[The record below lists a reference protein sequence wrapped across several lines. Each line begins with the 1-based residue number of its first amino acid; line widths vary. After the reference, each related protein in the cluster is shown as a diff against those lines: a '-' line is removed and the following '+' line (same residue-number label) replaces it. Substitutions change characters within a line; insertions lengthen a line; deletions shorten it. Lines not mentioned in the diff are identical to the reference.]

1 MSNDVKGIKKEIFIH
16 SMPLP
21 FRIHQTRTRPERI
34 LVKLVQGR
42 YIIPQHVPYVVP
54 EVTPNVVVPAA
65 KQKSIKLSDIK
76 KIIQLLQ
83 NSEHKNLTQLLPNDL
98 KTLLSVSHEE
108 MDTVEDEEDTEV
120 DVAEEDDDDDVLIID
135 V

>member
-1 MSNDVKGIKKEIFIH
+1 
-16 SMPLP
+16 MPLP

-42 YIIPQHVPYVVP
+42 YIIPHHVPSVVP
-54 EVTPNVVVPAA
+54 EVTPAVAVPVAVPVV

-108 MDTVEDEEDTEV
+108 MDTVEDEEEPEVDV

>member
-1 MSNDVKGIKKEIFIH
+1 
-16 SMPLP
+16 MPLP

-42 YIIPQHVPYVVP
+42 YIIPHYVAPTVVP